1 MTAVKRA
8 FRSPS
13 KDEDHKVCFPFSLS
27 FLCSIIFP
35 LLWVYLMITPSLFS
49 PQKTEK
55 RRWGFRRSTNL
66 HDQVTHQ
73 TPSNP
78 SSDAALAAAVATAE
92 AAMVTAQAAVQVARL
107 TTSTRPSNNARDHYA
122 AILIQTAFRGY
133 LVCLC
138 Y

>member
-1 MTAVKRA
+1 MGKKGGSSWLTAVKRA

-13 KDEDHKVCFPFSLS
+13 KDEDHK
-27 FLCSIIFP
+27 
-35 LLWVYLMITPSLFS
+35 
-49 PQKTEK
+49 KTEK